1 MSISLNTLETYGMT
15 VRALLAQAEE
25 TFPPVNPGP
34 CDTIETIMYRSGQRS
49 VINWIT
55 QRLKEEN

>member
-1 MSISLNTLETYGMT
+1 MT